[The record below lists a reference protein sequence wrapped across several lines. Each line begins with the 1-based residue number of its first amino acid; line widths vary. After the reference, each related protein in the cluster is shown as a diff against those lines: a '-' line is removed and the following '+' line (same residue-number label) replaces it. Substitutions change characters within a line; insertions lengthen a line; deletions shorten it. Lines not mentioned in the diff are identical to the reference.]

1 VTPKGE
7 AVVQATRILNVDDD
21 PANLYAKSRILR
33 HAGFEVLEASLGN
46 DALALVAAE
55 QPDLVLLDVNMP
67 DISGYEVCR
76 RIKNTPSTASIVVIQ
91 LSASFVQTS
100 DRLRG
105 LQGGADA
112 YLTEPLQPEELVAN
126 VKALLRLRWA
136 EREVHR
142 NEKEWQ
148 KIIQAVSDGVATI
161 DRDGKILRCNP
172 AFEFL
177 LKAPMPI
184 GRSIEEVLDL
194 EAGAEAT
201 ALLRSCQE
209 RRGRCSMQ
217 LRVETRWLR
226 LSVDLIAGERGEA
239 DQFACF
245 VVDETVHHQV
255 VALRDALQ
263 EKLELLE
270 TLLRVAP
277 VGIAIATADG
287 SGSLSFNEELQRIL
301 GGTEYRPSR
310 FDNPKFRI
318 LQDEREVNYD
328 EWPVI
333 RAMRSGELVSG
344 WEGTVERHGELFHLL
359 GSAIPLMAADGSV
372 KGAIG
377 AFLDISE
384 RKAFEDQLQLAKE
397 AAEEANR
404 AKDDFLA
411 TVSHELRTPMTSILG
426 WAQLSSMFPAD
437 DEAKLKASDAILH
450 AARLQAKLVDDLL
463 DLSRISAGKV
473 SLDLEPIELSEPLLA
488 AVGTLQPAARAK
500 GISID
505 TSFAEQAIISGD
517 EGRLQQVFWNL
528 LSNAV
533 KFTPEGGRI
542 SIRSRV
548 APETVVVTVSDSGPG
563 IASEFLP
570 FVFDRFSQEGR
581 INGGGLGIGLSIV
594 REIVEL
600 HGGSISAS
608 SSSKEGGACFEVSLP
623 LARAEGSR

>member
-1 VTPKGE
+1 VTPKSE
-7 AVVQATRILNVDDD
+7 AVVKATRVLNVDDD

-46 DALALVAAE
+46 EALAIVSAE
-55 QPDLVLLDVNMP
+55 QPELVLLDVNMP

-76 RIKNTPSTASIVVIQ
+76 RIKSTPSTASIVVIQ

-136 EREVHR
+136 EREVR
-142 NEKEWQ
+142 RTELEWQ
-148 KIIQAVSDGVATI
+148 KIINAVSDGVATL
-161 DRDGKILRCNP
+161 DREGKIVRCNP

-177 LKAPMPI
+177 LKAPEPI
-184 GRSIEEVLDL
+184 GRSIDEIL
-194 EAGAEAT
+194 ESDAGAEAA
-201 ALLRSCQE
+201 ALLRECHE

-217 LRVETRWLR
+217 LRVSTRWLR
-226 LSVDLIAGERGEA
+226 LSAELIPGGREGE

-245 VVDETVHHQV
+245 VVDETAHHQV
-255 VALRDALQ
+255 GELRDALQ
-263 EKLELLE
+263 EKLELVE
-270 TLLRVAP
+270 SLLRVAP
-277 VGIAIATADG
+277 VGIVIASSEG

-301 GGTEYRPSR
+301 GGAEYRPSGM
-310 FDNPKFRI
+310 DNSPFRV
-318 LQDEREVNYD
+318 LQGEKEVSYD
-328 EWPVI
+328 DWPVV
-333 RAMRSGELVSG
+333 RAMRSGELVTG
-344 WEGTVERHGELFHLL
+344 WEGTVERQGELFHLL
-359 GSAIPLMAADGSV
+359 GSAIPLLATDGSV
-372 KGAIG
+372 RGAIG

-384 RKAFEDQLQLAKE
+384 RKAFEDQLRLAKE
-397 AAEEANR
+397 AAEAANR

-437 DEAKLKASDAILH
+437 DEARLKASDAILH
-450 AARLQAKLVDDLL
+450 AAKLQAKLVDDLL
-463 DLSRISAGKV
+463 DLSRISTGKV
-473 SLDLEPIELSEPLLA
+473 SLDVEPIDLSDPLEA
-488 AVGTLQPAARAK
+488 AVGTLQPAARIK
-500 GISID
+500 GIAID
-505 TSFAEQAIISGD
+505 TDFAGTAIISGD

-542 SIRSRV
+542 VVRSTV
-548 APETVVVTVSDSGPG
+548 APEKVVVTVSDSGPG

-594 REIVEL
+594 REIVEM
-600 HGGSISAS
+600 HGGSISAKS
-608 SSSKEGGACFEVSLP
+608 SSDEGGACFEVSLP
-623 LARAEGSR
+623 LARQQESR